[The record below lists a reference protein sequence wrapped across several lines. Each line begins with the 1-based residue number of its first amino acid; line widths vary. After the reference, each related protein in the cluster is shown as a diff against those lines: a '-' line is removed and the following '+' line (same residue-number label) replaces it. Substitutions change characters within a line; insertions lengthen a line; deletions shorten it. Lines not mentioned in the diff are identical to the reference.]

1 MVYIGNRIL
10 RLLPG
15 SRYETSVHMFKT
27 LSTICLLL
35 CHVED
40 TVTRTCL
47 YHCLSSY
54 ECQQSRD
61 HDVEQCL
68 WQVIDW

>member
-1 MVYIGNRIL
+1 MVYFGKRIL

-15 SRYETSVHMFKT
+15 SRYETFVHMLKT

-35 CHVED
+35 CGVEG
-40 TVTRTCL
+40 TVTGTCL
-47 YHCLSSY
+47 YSCLSNH

-61 HDVEQCL
+61 HGVEQCL
-68 WQVIDW
+68 